1 MMFIISKLLENIMD
15 FDEFYDLVRF
25 KKLTFDKVV
34 MKSNILFSTY
44 LYNIMVNSSFISNLE
59 SFEDK

>member
-1 MMFIISKLLENIMD
+1 MD